1 MRGRPK
7 VPTEVKKLKGT
18 AQKCRILENEMTMTT
33 TKKETTPEIEFKTP
47 RAKKIFDEMCHELKK
62 INMLVGVDL
71 GIIAMYSEAVA
82 NYYVAVE
89 MCEAQGMVIETQQ
102 GPKLNPW
109 FTAKQNCVKQAMQL
123 GQLIGVTPSARA
135 RIPNTNQKPVS
146 KLELLKSKSA

>member
-1 MRGRPK
+1 MKGRPK
-7 VPTEVKKLKGT
+7 VPTEIKKLKGT
-18 AQKCRILENEMTMTT
+18 AQKCRILENEMALTIST
-33 TKKETTPEIEFKTP
+33 EQPTPEIEFKTP

-89 MCEAQGMVIETQQ
+89 KCEAQGMVIETNQ
-102 GPKLNPW
+102 GPKINPW
-109 FTAKQNCVKQAMQL
+109 FVTKQNCVKQAMQL

-135 RIPNTNQKPVS
+135 RIPNTNAKPVS
-146 KLELLKSKSA
+146 KLELLKSKTA

>member
-1 MRGRPK
+1 MKGRPR

-18 AQKCRILENEMTMTT
+18 AQKCRILENEMALTAST
-33 TKKETTPEIEFKTP
+33 EEPTPEIDFKTP
-47 RAKKIFDEMCHELKK
+47 RAKKIFDEMCFELKK

-89 MCEAQGMVIETQQ
+89 KCEEQGMVIETQQ
-102 GPKLNPW
+102 GPKVNPW
-109 FTAKQNCVKQAMQL
+109 FTTKQNCVKQAMQL

-135 RIPNTNQKPVS
+135 RIPNNNQKPIS
-146 KLELLKSKSA
+146 KLELLKKKTA